1 MLGIVNVL
9 DYNQSVSDNYE
20 KETDLYILKS
30 NSENIL
36 KRLDVS
42 AVKQDEK
49 FYIYKDQT
57 TNEYK
62 VMT

>member
-30 NSENIL
+30 NSDNIL
-36 KRLDVS
+36 KRLNIDS
-42 AVKQDEK
+42 IQENEK
-49 FYIYKDQT
+49 FYVFKDT
-57 TNEYK
+57 TTKEYK
-62 VMT
+62 VLT